1 MSSSVKIGAV
11 EFISVK
17 DAALRS
23 SYTRDYITRLARDE
37 KVVATQVKRQWF
49 IDPVSLQNFIESA
62 KIEREIRGQ
71 LLREERRREQQV
83 HCKNVTSEQVYEHEH
98 VTRAPSHA
106 YLATASVVICGL
118 FLGVVI
124 HATNPVGSMFGPTN
138 QIAQVASTQSGV
150 RDDSNTHT
158 TLPAVEN
165 GRPTLV
171 ADVSNDRV
179 VGQRTFSSNEGVLL
193 LPVGVAS
200 SEDTTVDELFSD
212 EVTLTYRS
220 ANEGVVTPHLRDG
233 AGTPLAFVMVPVTQ
247 ASTSVVTM
255 NNGL

>member
-17 DAALRS
+17 DAASRS

-71 LLREERRREQQV
+71 LLREERRREQQA
-83 HCKNVTSEQVYEHEH
+83 HGKNVTSEQVREH
-98 VTRAPSHA
+98 VTRAPLHA
-106 YLATASVVICGL
+106 YLATASVVVCGL

-124 HATNPVGSMFGPTN
+124 HATNPVGSMFGSTN
-138 QIAQVASTQSGV
+138 QIAQVATTQDGH
-150 RDDSNTHT
+150 DDLHT
-158 TLPAVEN
+158 QTSLPAVETA
-165 GRPTLV
+165 RRALV
-171 ADVSNDRV
+171 PDVSNDRV
-179 VGQRTFSSNEGVLL
+179 VGQRTFSGNEGVLL

-200 SEDTTVDELFSD
+200 SGDTVVDELFSD

-220 ANEGVVTPHLRDG
+220 ANEGVVTTQLRDG